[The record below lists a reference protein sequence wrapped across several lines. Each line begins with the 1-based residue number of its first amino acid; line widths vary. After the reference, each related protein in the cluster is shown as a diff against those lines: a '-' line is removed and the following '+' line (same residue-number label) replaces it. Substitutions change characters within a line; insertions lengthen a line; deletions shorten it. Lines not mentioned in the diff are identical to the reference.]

1 MKAGTSATRA
11 LTEEA
16 WAPVLAAAGAQG
28 QQLGEQILAVAH
40 EIASNP
46 LRGPLTDPNREPED
60 KAALAARLFTG
71 RADERVVELL
81 QGMVRGRWSRAVDL
95 ISALHDLGI
104 QAILS
109 GAQAGGTLDDVEQ
122 EVFAVAREVA
132 ANREIRQALEPARRT
147 STDARVRLAH
157 RLFASRISH
166 PAMTLVA
173 WCVRH
178 QPEVAVGG
186 VPYNLRRVTE
196 LAAGMQNRV
205 IADVVTAVPLTTAQ
219 QARLR
224 AILVRR
230 LGFDVELNLEVDP
243 EVIGGVRVVVRD
255 LVMDSTMR
263 HSLAELRG
271 SLTG

>member
-1 MKAGTSATRA
+1 
-11 LTEEA
+11 
-16 WAPVLAAAGAQG
+16 
-28 QQLGEQILAVAH
+28 
-40 EIASNP
+40 
-46 LRGPLTDPNREPED
+46 
-60 KAALAARLFTG
+60 
-71 RADERVVELL
+71 
-81 QGMVRGRWSRAVDL
+81 
-95 ISALHDLGI
+95 
-104 QAILS
+104 
-109 GAQAGGTLDDVEQ
+109 
-122 EVFAVAREVA
+122 
-132 ANREIRQALEPARRT
+132 
-147 STDARVRLAH
+147 
-157 RLFASRISH
+157 
-166 PAMTLVA
+166 MTLVA

-205 IADVVTAVPLTTAQ
+205 IADVVAAVPLTTAQ